1 MPAVFCGRLFFEAG
15 EAARSM
21 AEFVSLYSGS
31 SGNCSVVRAG
41 GRYLIIDMGK
51 GVRSTCAGLK
61 ELGLAISDC
70 DGILV
75 THEHSDHVKG
85 LSTFL
90 KKYPLPIYGGA
101 DTLDFLENNGI
112 VPPSCEMN
120 ALSGREEDIGVFGVR
135 AFPTSHDVPCV
146 GYRVHTPDGKT
157 MTIATDLGVLTPP
170 VHEAL
175 SGCDL
180 VALES
185 NYDLH
190 MLRNGRYPY
199 YLRARIESS
208 RGHLSNDECSAK
220 LLELIQEGCKKFAL
234 CHLSQENNTPQLALQ
249 SVFTTLGA
257 AGVVPEPDCIVQAQC
272 RNEVSPPLE
281 F

>member
-1 MPAVFCGRLFFEAG
+1 
-15 EAARSM
+15 M

-31 SGNCSVVRAG
+31 SGNCSIVRAG

-90 KKYPLPIYGGA
+90 KKYPLPIYGEA

-112 VPPSCEMN
+112 APPSCEMN
-120 ALSGREEDIGVFGVR
+120 ALSGREEDIGAFGVR

-257 AGVVPEPDCIVQAQC
+257 AGVVPEPDCIVQTQR
-272 RNEVSPPLE
+272 RNEVSPSLE